1 MTVLLLVVLFCARR
15 LLQGCLS
22 WIVALA
28 VLGWVYRY
36 DPFIVK
42 DIRDLM
48 RELINGW

>member
-22 WIVALA
+22 WMVALA
-28 VLGWVYRY
+28 VLGLVFRH

-42 DIRDLM
+42 DIKDLI

>member
-1 MTVLLLVVLFCARR
+1 MTVLLLVALFCARR

-28 VLGWVYRY
+28 VLGWVYRH

-42 DIRDLM
+42 DLKNLI
-48 RELINGW
+48 RELIYVW